1 MSSSVLRA
9 HSGDAYPPHPRKVGW
24 VAAAAL
30 AMGGSNQSLFILG
43 ALIAGQGSIP
53 GQGSAAIPLLIIGLI
68 LSYMAM
74 PGWTE
79 LCCMFPNRVGGIAAT
94 CAEAFR
100 PYSPIL
106 ANLAGMCYWWGWV
119 PTCGVTALLSAA
131 AIQAWL
137 LPGLTGAWVVPT
149 IACGLVLFFA
159 GVNLLGV
166 QWISRLA
173 VPIATVSAALA
184 FLSAVI
190 PVFTGKVDWVQA
202 GTFNLTAPF
211 EGIFGKITSAM
222 AGLYLIG
229 FAAPAFEAAYCH
241 VGEMKEPAKNLPRA
255 ARAAAVMAGLYFL
268 VLPLVWLGT
277 LGSEPLGRDLAVEL
291 GPTYAPLFGGM
302 AKSVAVWFMMFN
314 MFHGTMAPTAGV
326 CRTLS
331 QLAEDGLMP
340 RFFAKRNRHDAPY
353 VATLFTAGCAIVFLL
368 IGDPV
373 WLIAAANLTYLIGI
387 TLPSVAVWLLRRDCA
402 DMERPY
408 RAARGMVGLGVFSA
422 CAWGIATILGFEQF
436 GLPTVLFGIGLAY
449 SGAFFYAWRKW
460 SDRRAQGLPGV
471 ARSLHVKLTGAMLL
485 VLVLDGAGYLM
496 AIQSIPA
503 GQHPA
508 FVTALEDIFVAVALL
523 TISVGL
529 VLPGMIAH
537 SAVEVSKAATHLVQG
552 TLADFTRAMEALAAG
567 RLGDAHARIDIHPV
581 TINSRDEVGEMAES
595 FNTLQEEVRRA
606 AIGLDGAREGLRE
619 AREELTTIN
628 AELEQRVAERTAELQ
643 AAQQRLVD
651 AARRAGKAEIATSVL
666 HNVGNVL
673 NSVNVSVG
681 LVNGK
686 LQNSPAKKLTKVVE
700 MIKEHEGDLGAFL
713 TEDARGKQL
722 PKYLEMVTELL
733 SRDTL
738 ATLDELTVLNKSVEH
753 IKRVVSAQQANAAGP
768 AVVEQ
773 IDVPGLLEDALN
785 VSIFPAD
792 QARLKLVREYE
803 ETGVIR
809 GDKHMVLQILI
820 NLISNAKHAVQGNE
834 GGEKRIVFR
843 VGTQEGEGGAMLRI
857 EIVDSGVGITA
868 ENLTR
873 IFNHGFTT
881 KPGGHGFGLHAAAN
895 AAHQM
900 GGSLTAHSE
909 GPGRGAR
916 FVLDLPFE
924 STTIGSA
931 R

>member
-1 MSSSVLRA
+1 MGSSV
-9 HSGDAYPPHPRKVGW
+9 HGDVQETYPPHPRKIGW
-24 VAAAAL
+24 VAATAL
-30 AMGGSNQSLFILG
+30 AMGGSNQSLFIIG
-43 ALIAGQGSIP
+43 ALFAGQGAIP
-53 GQGSAAIPLLIIGLI
+53 GQGSAAVPLLIIGLI

-119 PTCGVTALLSAA
+119 PTCGLTALFSAA

-149 IACGLVLFFA
+149 IAVGLVLFFA
-159 GVNLLGV
+159 AVNLLGV

-173 VPIATVSAALA
+173 VPIATVSASLA

-190 PVFTGKVDWVQA
+190 PVITGKVDWVQA
-202 GTFNLTAPF
+202 GTFSLTAPF

-241 VGEMKEPAKNLPRA
+241 VGEMKEPSKNLPRA
-255 ARAAAVMAGLYFL
+255 ARASAVMAGLYFL
-268 VLPLVWLGT
+268 VLPVVWLGS
-277 LGSEPLGRDLAVEL
+277 LGAEPLGRDLAVEL
-291 GPTYAPLFGGM
+291 GPTYAPLFGGL
-302 AKSVAVWFMMFN
+302 AKSVAMWFMMFN

-340 RFFAKRNRHDAPY
+340 KFFAKRNRYDAPF
-353 VATLFTAGCAIVFLL
+353 VATLFTAACAIVFLL
-368 IGDPV
+368 MGDPI
-373 WLIAAANLTYLIGI
+373 WLVAAANLTYLIGI
-387 TLPSVAVWLLRRDCA
+387 TLPSVAVWLLRRDCPN
-402 DMERPY
+402 MERPY
-408 RAARGMVGLGVFSA
+408 KAARGMIGLGVFSA
-422 CAWGIATILGFEQF
+422 TSWGIATVLGFEQF
-436 GLPTVLFGIGLAY
+436 GLPTVLFGIALAY

-503 GQHPA
+503 GTHPG

-537 SAVEVSKAATHLVQG
+537 SAVEVSKAATSLVHG
-552 TLADFTRAMEALAAG
+552 TLADFTRAMQALAAG
-567 RLGDAHARIDIHPV
+567 RLADAHARIDIHPV
-581 TINSRDEVGEMAES
+581 TVNSRDEVGEMAEN

-606 AIGLDGAREGLRE
+606 AVGLDGAREGLRA
-619 AREELTTIN
+619 AREELQTIN
-628 AELEQRVAERTAELQ
+628 AELEQRVAERTAELK

-686 LQNSPAKKLTKVVE
+686 LQNSPAKKLGNVVK
-700 MIKEHEGDLGAFL
+700 MIKEHEGDLGSFL

-722 PKYLEMVTELL
+722 PKYLEMVTDLL
-733 SRDTL
+733 SADTA

-768 AVVEQ
+768 AVVEA
-773 IDVPGLLEDALN
+773 IDVPALLEDALN

-792 QARLKLVREYE
+792 QKKIVREREYA
-803 ETGVIR
+803 ETAAVS

-820 NLISNAKHAVQGNE
+820 NLISNAKHAVLGSGQA
-834 GGEKRIVFR
+834 EKRLTFR
-843 VGTQEGEGGAMLRI
+843 VGTEETEKGPMLRVQI
-857 EIVDSGVGITA
+857 EDNGVGISP

-881 KPGGHGFGLHAAAN
+881 KADGHGFGLHAAAN

-900 GGSLTAHSE
+900 GGSLTAASA
-909 GPGRGAR
+909 GTGRGAT
-916 FVLDLPFE
+916 FTLDLPFE
-924 STTIGSA
+924 PTTIGAA